1 VPADIRPTE
10 VFQEFQQQV
19 GTRRWIEEFGFGMS
33 TTFDLIVAV
42 AQLDDQPSA
51 TPMIDRAIAESDA
64 YRHAL
69 WGTAI
74 DDSSQS
80 LAGGC

>member
-1 VPADIRPTE
+1 
-10 VFQEFQQQV
+10 
-19 GTRRWIEEFGFGMS
+19 MS

-42 AQLDDQPSA
+42 AQLDDQRSA